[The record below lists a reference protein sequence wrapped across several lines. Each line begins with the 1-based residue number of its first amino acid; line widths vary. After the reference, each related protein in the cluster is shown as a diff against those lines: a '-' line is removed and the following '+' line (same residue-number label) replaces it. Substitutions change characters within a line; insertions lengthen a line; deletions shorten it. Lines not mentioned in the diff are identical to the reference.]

1 MVSYRVSRAA
11 RRPVR
16 GRARS
21 RAGEPGS
28 RDRLLSAAAA
38 EFAARGFD
46 GAKVDRIA
54 ARARLNKA
62 MLYYHFHD
70 KAALYR
76 AVLAGVFDALAAE
89 VEAARQGATT
99 PAAQLQAFIRTV
111 ATLAVRQPQF
121 PAIWLRELAEG
132 GRHLDASTVG
142 RMKDIVGTLAAL
154 LAWGVERGEFRPAN
168 PFVTQLSIV
177 GPLVMFAASAPLRAR
192 FRGVVPAAVSD
203 TPLTA
208 VVAQVE
214 ANVLAALTLPPSA
227 PSRAPEPAARP
238 SRSSPS

>member
-1 MVSYRVSRAA
+1 MVSYKVTRVA
-11 RRPVR
+11 RRPAR

-21 RAGEPGS
+21 RAGEPVS

-99 PAAQLQAFIRTV
+99 PTTQLQAFIRTV
-111 ATLAVRQPQF
+111 ATLAV
-121 PAIWLRELAEG
+121 
-132 GRHLDASTVG
+132 
-142 RMKDIVGTLAAL
+142 
-154 LAWGVERGEFRPAN
+154 
-168 PFVTQLSIV
+168 
-177 GPLVMFAASAPLRAR
+177 
-192 FRGVVPAAVSD
+192 
-203 TPLTA
+203 
-208 VVAQVE
+208 
-214 ANVLAALTLPPSA
+214 
-227 PSRAPEPAARP
+227 
-238 SRSSPS
+238 